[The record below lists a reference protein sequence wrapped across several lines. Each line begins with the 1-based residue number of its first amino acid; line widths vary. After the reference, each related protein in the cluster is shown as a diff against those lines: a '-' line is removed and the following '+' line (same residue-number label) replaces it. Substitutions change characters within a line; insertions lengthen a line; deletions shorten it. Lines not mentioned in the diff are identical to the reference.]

1 MVNPALR
8 NAVFKTD
15 GGCLE
20 LSNFHITVSDGLK
33 IDFANN
39 EGGKRTYNLYLS
51 EKVTA
56 PLKAAFTL
64 KAQEMSVLPK
74 DGDDL
79 SIYAGFVEGSN
90 NEPDWL
96 LPYYVEDKQGNF
108 ILLRLPGTIV
118 KKTGSQRTRFLYVDD
133 NIHNLF
139 DTEREKTSQ
148 MYNGTTQSIDIELHY
163 RKDAVV
169 FSWRSEGQVE
179 WTQVTSG
186 DVPDPAYFVFGYS
199 APEKSKVNAWI
210 SNITIQPGED
220 E

>member
-1 MVNPALR
+1 MVSPALR
-8 NAVFKTD
+8 DAVFKTD

-20 LSNFHITVSDGLK
+20 LSKLHITVSDGLK

-39 EGGKRTYNLYLS
+39 EGGRRTYNLYLS

-64 KAQEMSVLPK
+64 KIQEMSVLPK
-74 DGDDL
+74 DEEDL

-96 LPYYVEDKQGNF
+96 PPFYNEDKQGNF

-118 KKTGSQRTRFLYVDD
+118 KKTGSQRTRFLYVDN

-139 DTEREKTSQ
+139 EAEREKTSQ
-148 MYNGTTQSIDIELHY
+148 MYNGTTQSVDIELHY

-169 FSWRSEGQVE
+169 FSWRSGGQVE
-179 WTQVTSG
+179 WTQVTS
-186 DVPDPAYFVFGYS
+186 DYVPDPAYFVFGYS
-199 APEKSKVNAWI
+199 APDKSKVSAWI